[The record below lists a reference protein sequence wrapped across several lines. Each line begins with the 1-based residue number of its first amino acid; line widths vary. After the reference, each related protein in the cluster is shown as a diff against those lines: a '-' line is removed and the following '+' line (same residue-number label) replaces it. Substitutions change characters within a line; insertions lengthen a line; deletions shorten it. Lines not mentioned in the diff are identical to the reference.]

1 MTLHVSETVVVHD
14 QDIQTRFVR
23 AEGTSGNNRHH
34 KAVAVEVRYDIL
46 RAPLQNDV
54 KARLMRLGGRH
65 VTSSGVLIITSRL
78 AASQKTNRDAAL
90 GRLLSLLLR
99 ASRPV
104 TPRKPTR
111 PRTAVRAKRLES
123 KRTHGRVK
131 MLRHGDPQS
140 EDGRRS

>member
-54 KARLMRLGGRH
+54 KARLIRLGGRH

-78 AASQKTNRDAAL
+78 PVSQKTNRDAAL

-104 TPRKPTR
+104 QPRRLTQPRK
-111 PRTAVRAKRLES
+111 AVRKQRLSEKRMHAKVKLERQR
-123 KRTHGRVK
+123 RTEPPVG
-131 MLRHGDPQS
+131 L
-140 EDGRRS
+140 

>member
-34 KAVAVEVRYDIL
+34 KAIAVEVRYDIL
-46 RAPLQNDV
+46 RASLQNDV
-54 KARLMRLGGRH
+54 KARLIRLGGRH

-78 AASQKTNRDAAL
+78 PTSQKTNRDAAL

-104 TPRKPTR
+104 QPRRLTHPRKAVR
-111 PRTAVRAKRLES
+111 KQRLSEKRMHGKMKLERQPRTGPPV
-123 KRTHGRVK
+123 GF
-131 MLRHGDPQS
+131 
-140 EDGRRS
+140 